1 MRKLALVLSLIL
13 FVGLVNLNAQ
23 TKAISGKIVDNLGE
37 AIPGVSIVVKGTTI
51 GTISRPDGTYSLNVP
66 EDATAIIFTFVGM
79 KMQEIPYSGQQN
91 INVTLESDAIDV
103 DEVVVTA
110 LGIKKE
116 KKALGYAVS
125 EVGAEQLE
133 STQANSIGTALQG
146 RVAGV
151 QISPTSGSPGAS
163 TRVIIRGLTS
173 LTQTNNPLYIID
185 GIPMNS
191 GASGANSTLSATNA
205 TRTVDFGDAIGDLN
219 PEDIATYSVLKGAAA
234 TSIYGSRAANGAII
248 ITTKSGKANQ
258 KMKVNISSSTS
269 LTEVARLPYYQDKFG
284 QGWSGHFAY
293 EENGSWGPKLNGEIR
308 DIGNAR
314 DNQIKTMPF
323 SYQENSLRDFYE
335 MGYSTNNSVSVSG
348 GSELMGYYVSLGN
361 THEDGVVP
369 GDVDVMDRSS
379 ILFKANGG
387 TEKTKIDFS
396 ANFVHKKLSA
406 VATGQGD
413 DAGGGKTLFQEILQ
427 NPVNHYVPD
436 YRDYMNKFN
445 DLDYYY
451 TPYAQNPYFIINE
464 NGNEYRQNRFIGSLS
479 LSQELAKGIKLSW
492 RGGLDTYSYSYED
505 YGAIAAITADS
516 PNSSANDVVGGVT
529 DESRNVMQWN
539 SDLMLNYTNSFEVGN
554 SKLDMTVLLGN
565 NLNHIYNKRS
575 TIISKGLVVPDYY
588 NVKNISGSADVS
600 TYLSKKR
607 TVGNYAQ
614 VDLALDDFLFLQLN
628 GRKDM
633 SSTLPTKKNSFFY
646 PGVNAGFIFTELLGD
661 NNILSYGKI
670 RTSYAYAG
678 NAGSAYSLEAYYTP
692 AIIRAGGFGVT
703 NYPVNGTPAYEKGA
717 VLGNPDLKN
726 ELSKEFEVGVDLR
739 FFRNRIGLDMAY
751 YNKVTED
758 LIMLADIASSS
769 GYLQQWTNFG
779 EIENDGF
786 ELSLNAKIIKMQNFS
801 WNLTYNFT
809 KSNTV
814 LNSLNKEIGVTE
826 YIINSAYETEFVAIE
841 GEQLGMF
848 RIPDYKYT
856 PDGKIIVGDNGL
868 PKEGDKTLIGSS
880 VPDFKMTAVNEF
892 SYKNVALSFLFDYQK
907 GGKMYSYTSN
917 ITFWSGNNE
926 QSTTN
931 DRRPYVVPNS
941 VTETIADNG
950 TVTYTENSTPILNNW
965 HEYYS
970 SNTNKPIESNRI
982 IDKTYVKLRDLS
994 LSYKFNK
1001 SLVSKVGLSKASVSV
1016 FGRNLFLWTPSGN
1029 SFVDPELSTWGNGI
1043 EGLMGEFGGA
1053 PSVRSYGVKLNVS
1066 F

>member
-1 MRKLALVLSLIL
+1 MRKLALFLSLVL
-13 FVGLVNLNAQ
+13 FIGLETLTAQ
-23 TKAISGKIVDNLGE
+23 TKAVSGKVVDNLGE
-37 AIPGVSIVVKGTTI
+37 SVPGVSIVVKGTTI
-51 GTISRPDGTYSLNVP
+51 GTISRPDGSYTLNVP

-79 KMQEIPYSGQQN
+79 KLQEVPYTGQET
-91 INVTLESDAIDV
+91 INVTMESDTEDI

-125 EVGAEQLE
+125 EVNSEQLE

-151 QISPTSGSPGAS
+151 QISPTSSSPGAS

-173 LTQTNNPLYIID
+173 LTQTNKPLYVID

-191 GASGANSTLSATNA
+191 NTSAGNSTLAATNA

-219 PEDIATYSVLKGAAA
+219 PEDIASYNVLKGAAA

-258 KMKVNISSSTS
+258 KMRVDISSSTS
-269 LTEVARLPYYQDKFG
+269 LTEVARLPYYQEKFG

-293 EENGSWGPKLNGEIR
+293 DENGSWGPKFNGEIR

-314 DNQIKTMPF
+314 DHQIKTMPF
-323 SYQENSLRDFYE
+323 SFQENSLRDFYE
-335 MGYSTNNSVSVSG
+335 IGYSTNNSVSVSG
-348 GSELMGYYVSLGN
+348 GSELIGYYVSIGN
-361 THEDGVVP
+361 THEDGIVP
-369 GDVDVMDRSS
+369 GEVDVMDRNSV
-379 ILFKANGG
+379 LFKANGG

-396 ANFVHKKLSA
+396 ANFVQKKLHV

-413 DAGGGKTLFQEILQ
+413 DAGGGKTLFQEIVQ
-427 NPVNHYVPD
+427 NPVNHYIPN
-436 YRDYMNKFN
+436 YRNYKEKFN
-445 DLDYYY
+445 DLDYFY
-451 TPYAQNPYFIINE
+451 TPYAQNPYYIINE

-479 LSQELAKGIKLSW
+479 LSQELAKGLNISW
-492 RGGLDTYSYSYED
+492 RGGLDTYNYSYED
-505 YGAIAAITADS
+505 WGAIAAITPDS

-529 DESRNVMQWN
+529 DETRTVLQWN
-539 SDLMLNYTNSFEVGN
+539 SDLMLNYTNTFQVGG

-565 NLNHIYNKRS
+565 NMNHRYNKRS
-575 TIISKGLVVPDYY
+575 TIISKGLVVPNYY
-588 NVKNISGSADVS
+588 NVQNISGSADVS
-600 TYLSKKR
+600 TYISKRR
-607 TVGNYAQ
+607 TVGNFAQ
-614 VDLALDDFLFLQLN
+614 VDLALNDFLFLQLN
-628 GRKDM
+628 GRIDM
-633 SSTLPTKKNSFFY
+633 SSTLPTDKNSFFY
-646 PGVNAGFIFTELLGD
+646 PGVNAGWIFTENIGD

-670 RTSYAYAG
+670 RTSYALAG
-678 NAGSAYSLEAYYTP
+678 NAGSPYALEAFY
-692 AIIRAGGFGVT
+692 AAAQIRAGGFGVT
-703 NYPVNGTPAYEKGA
+703 NYPVNGTPAYEKGLT
-717 VLGNPDLKN
+717 LGNPNLKN
-726 ELSKEFEVGVDLR
+726 ELSKEFEIGVDLR
-739 FFRNRIGLDMAY
+739 FLRNRIGLDMAY

-758 LIMLADIASSS
+758 LIMRADIAASS
-769 GYLQQWTNFG
+769 GYLRQWTNFG

-786 ELSLNAKIIKMQNFS
+786 ELSLDAKIIKLNDFS
-801 WNLTYNFT
+801 WNMTYNFT

-814 LNSLNKEIGVTE
+814 LNSLNEEIGVTE
-826 YIINSAYETEFVAIE
+826 YVVNSAYETEFVAIP
-841 GEQLGMF
+841 GEKLGMF

-856 PDGKIIVGDNGL
+856 PDGKIIVGDNGM
-868 PKEGDKTLIGSS
+868 PKEGDKTLVGSS
-880 VPDFKMTAVNEF
+880 VPDFKMTAVNTF
-892 SYKNVALSFLFDYQK
+892 SYKDLTLSFLFDYQK

-941 VTETIADNG
+941 VQETTAGDG
-950 TVTYTENSTPILNNW
+950 SVSYTENSTPIHNNW

-970 SNTNKPIESNRI
+970 SNTNKPIERNRI

-994 LSYKFNK
+994 LSYKFKTNTI
-1001 SLVSKVGLSKASVSV
+1001 SKLGLSKASVSV
-1016 FGRNLFLWTPSGN
+1016 FGRNLFLWTPEGN

-1043 EGLMGEFGGA
+1043 QGLMGEFGGA

>member
-1 MRKLALVLSLIL
+1 MRKLALFLSLIL
-13 FVGLVNLNAQ
+13 FIGLETLTAQ
-23 TKAISGKIVDNLGE
+23 TKAVSGKVVDNLGE
-37 AIPGVSIVVKGTTI
+37 AIPGVSIVVKGTTV
-51 GTISRPDGTYSLNVP
+51 GTVSRPDGSYQLNVP
-66 EDATAIIFTFVGM
+66 EDATAIVYTFVGM
-79 KMQEIPYSGQQN
+79 QMQEIPFTGQST
-91 INVTLESDAIDV
+91 INVTMESDTEDI

-125 EVGAEQLE
+125 EVSSTQLE

-173 LTQTNNPLYIID
+173 LTQTNKPLYIID

-191 GASGANSTLSATNA
+191 ETSGGNSTLAATNA

-219 PEDIATYSVLKGAAA
+219 PEDIASYSVLKGAAA
-234 TSIYGSRAANGAII
+234 TSIYGSRAANGAIV

-258 KMKVNISSSTS
+258 KMRVDISSSAS
-269 LTEVARLPYYQDKFG
+269 LTEVARLPYYQEKFG

-293 EENGSWGPKLNGEIR
+293 DENGSWGPELNGEIR

-323 SYQENSLRDFYE
+323 SFQENSLRDFYE
-335 MGYSTNNSVSVSG
+335 MGYSTNNSVAVSG
-348 GSELMGYYVSLGN
+348 GSELIGYYVSLGN

-396 ANFVHKKLSA
+396 ANFVHKKLNV

-413 DAGGGKTLFQEILQ
+413 DAGGGKTLFQEIVQ
-427 NPVNHYVPD
+427 NPVNHYIPN
-436 YRDYMNKFN
+436 YRDYMEKFN
-445 DLDYYY
+445 DLDYFY
-451 TPYAQNPYFIINE
+451 TPYAQNPYYVINE
-464 NGNEYRQNRFIGSLS
+464 NGNEYKQNRFIGSLS
-479 LSQELAKGIKLSW
+479 ISQELAKGLNLSW

-505 YGAIAAITADS
+505 YGAIAAITEGT

-529 DESRNVMQWN
+529 DESRNIMQWN
-539 SDLMLNYTNSFEVGN
+539 SDLMLNYTNSFEVGG
-554 SKLDMTVLLGN
+554 SQLDMTVLLGN
-565 NLNHIYNKRS
+565 NLNHRYNKRS
-575 TIISKGLVVPDYY
+575 TIISKGLVVPGYY
-588 NVKNISGSADVS
+588 NVQNISGSADIS
-600 TYLSKKR
+600 TYVSKRR

-614 VDLALDDFLFLQLN
+614 VDLGLNDFLFLQLN
-628 GRKDM
+628 GRTDM
-633 SSTLPTKKNSFFY
+633 SSTLPSDKNSFFY
-646 PGVNAGFIFTELLGD
+646 PGVNAGWIFTEQLGD

-670 RTSYAYAG
+670 RTSYALAG
-678 NAGSAYSLEAYYTP
+678 NAGSPYSLEAFYAP
-692 AIIRAGGFGVT
+692 AQIRAGGFGVT
-703 NYPVNGTPAYEKGA
+703 NYPVNGTAAYEKGLT
-717 VLGNPDLKN
+717 LGNPGLKN
-726 ELSKEFEVGVDLR
+726 ELSKEFEIGVDLR

-769 GYLQQWTNFG
+769 GYLRQWTNFG
-779 EIENDGF
+779 EIENDGI
-786 ELSLNAKIIKMQNFS
+786 ELSLNAKIIKSSKFS

-814 LNSLNKEIGVTE
+814 LNSLNEDIGVTE
-826 YIINSAYETEFVAIE
+826 YVINSAYETEFVAIE

-892 SYKNVALSFLFDYQK
+892 SYKNLGLSFLIDYQK

-941 VTETIADNG
+941 VTEAVDGDGN
-950 TVTYTENSTPILNNW
+950 VTYTENSTPILNSW

-970 SNTNKPIESNRI
+970 SNTNKPIERNRI
-982 IDKTYVKLRDLS
+982 IDKTYIKLRDLS
-994 LSYKFNK
+994 LSYRFN
-1001 SLVSKVGLSKASVSV
+1001 SSMVSKMGLSKASVSV
-1016 FGRNLFLWTPSGN
+1016 YGRNLFLWTPAGN

-1043 EGLMGEFGGA
+1043 EGLMGEFGGS